1 MSKKG
6 LIRATRNNRV
16 YAVPTN
22 YVKDSK
28 GNVIKTLYTICTT
41 MQTEEPQQI
50 AHKRPRI
57 MRKAKKA
64 FSKRQKDFFDEV
76 EIAA

>member
-41 MQTEEPQQI
+41 MQTEEPQQET
-50 AHKRPRI
+50 HKRPRI
-57 MRKAKKA
+57 MRKAIKA
-64 FSKRQKDFFDEV
+64 YSKRQKGFMEV

>member
-41 MQTEEPQQI
+41 MQTEEPQQET
-50 AHKRPRI
+50 HKRPRI
-57 MRKAKKA
+57 MRKPIKA
-64 FSKRQKDFFDEV
+64 YSKRQKGFMEV